1 MALASTPL
9 PYPFRLRLKVPVHNQ
24 QPGKPAAA
32 GPVLIPVPWSEA
44 DALQYQLRKDGLGST
59 VHLDPSRKQAR
70 LELWLPTLGRG
81 E

>member
-1 MALASTPL
+1 M
-9 PYPFRLRLKVPVHNQ
+9 RNQ

-32 GPVLIPVPWSEA
+32 RPVLIPVPWSEA
-44 DALQYQLRKDGLGST
+44 DALQYQLRKDGLGPT

-70 LELWLPTLGRG
+70 PELWPPMPGRG

>member
-1 MALASTPL
+1 LS
-9 PYPFRLRLKVPVHNQ
+9 YPFRLRQEVPVRNQ

-59 VHLDPSRKQAR
+59 VHLDPAR
-70 LELWLPTLGRG
+70 NHASLELWLPQEGQRD
-81 E
+81 